1 MTESFPRQYAA
12 TRRFSLGIPRV
23 FNISP
28 DGCRVAFLRSRSGTD
43 PVNCL
48 WVLDPGSGTEH
59 LAADPLAL
67 GAPDDDLPPEEKAR
81 RERAR
86 EQAGGSVSYAR
97 DRDLTVAVFALSGRI
112 FAADLASPG
121 APRGA
126 QGPVAGPAPDP
137 RPHPPSPPGA
147 PLRRG

>member
-12 TRRFSLGIPRV
+12 TRRFSLGIPRA

-28 DGCRVAFLRSRSGTD
+28 DGCRVAFLRSRGSRD

-48 WVLDPGSGTEH
+48 WVLDVDGRDER

-67 GAPDDDLPPEEKAR
+67 GGADDELPAEEKAR

-86 EQAGGSVSYAR
+86 ERAAGIVSYAC
-97 DRDLTVAVFALSGRI
+97 DRDLTVAVFPLSGRVSVS
-112 FAADLASPG
+112 ALTGPG
-121 APRGA
+121 
-126 QGPVAGPAPDP
+126 Q
-137 RPHPPSPPGA
+137 PPLPQ
-147 PLRRG
+147 